1 MINYKIYSITKLTCV
16 VSKGVTS
23 SMRYFTSF
31 TTSGSLRHNTTSI
44 MKNNFFTSV
53 LSPSFPYSYSLIKRG
68 IKQMAQQKGHIVSW
82 IKSYDNKAMKYIN
95 IHRIKKNLG
104 TGKKIGIG
112 FTQTQVLSIKR
123 YLYFLSTN
131 PYARGVIMV
140 SPYILFNMYSVTN
153 AFCTAPWDPD
163 SYKTID
169 EFINGVEYPFRVTNK
184 YGDVITFYQ
193 DGRSTVDDGH
203 RITVHDAQGREI
215 TDSVEDVK
223 KGIRNPSPN
232 AASDTSSDA
241 ASDTSSDASS
251 DTSSEQG
258 DGSVSSLLTTL
269 VHWIVTP
276 IKACYSFLKGNDTSV
291 NYGTTPTFD
300 VVHQDIG
307 ETPIKGPDIINNDLP
322 PEIPVDILVH
332 RPDFLESLPE
342 ETWNIL
348 LNHFTHNMSKA
359 GHTDNEIWLENMKY
373 MRRTIPQQMWSKPGE
388 HYLDSYLNSLTI
400 VMGEKATVGTGT
412 QLNAYVHYLTSMNT
426 WHDLCAAGLTDLNDP
441 QSLATAK
448 ASYEEHFCDLAAVFE
463 DDDEEYSDDY
473 ENHDQK
479 DNDN

>member
-1 MINYKIYSITKLTCV
+1 MNYKKYSITKLTCV
-16 VSKGVTS
+16 MSKSVTI

-31 TTSGSLRHNTTSI
+31 TTSRSLRHNTTSI
-44 MKNNFFTSV
+44 MKNNFFTNV
-53 LSPSFPYSYSLIKRG
+53 LSPSFPYSCFLITRG
-68 IKQMAQQKGHIVSW
+68 LKKIAQQKGHIVSG
-82 IKSYDNKAMKYIN
+82 IKSYDKKTMKYIN
-95 IHRIKKNLG
+95 IHRIKRNLG
-104 TGKKIGIG
+104 IGKKNGIG
-112 FTQTQVLSIKR
+112 FTQVLSIKR

-131 PYARGVIMV
+131 PYTRGVIMV
-140 SPYILFNMYSVTN
+140 SPYILFNLYSVTN

-169 EFINGVEYPFRVTNK
+169 ELINGVEYPFRVTNK
-184 YGDVITFYQ
+184 HGDVITFYQ

-215 TDSVEDVK
+215 TDSLEDVK
-223 KGIRNPSPN
+223 KGIKNPSPY
-232 AASDTSSDA
+232 AASDTSSDP
-241 ASDTSSDASS
+241 SS

-276 IKACYSFLKGNDTSV
+276 IKACYSFIKGNETSV
-291 NYGTTPTFD
+291 DYGTTPTFD

-307 ETPIKGPDIINNDLP
+307 ETPIKGPDLINNDLP
-322 PEIPVDILVH
+322 QEIPVDIVVH
-332 RPDFLESLPE
+332 PPDLLQSLPK
-342 ETWNIL
+342 ETWDIL

-359 GHTDNEIWLENMKY
+359 GDIDDDIWLENMKY

-388 HYLDSYLNSLTI
+388 HYLDSYLNSFTI
-400 VMGEKATVGTGT
+400 VMGEKATVETGT
-412 QLNAYVHYLTSMNT
+412 QLDAYVHYLTSMNT

-448 ASYEEHFCDLAAVFE
+448 ASYEQHYSDLVALFSDKEE
-463 DDDEEYSDDY
+463 DDDHESYDENDSDS
-473 ENHDQK
+473 
-479 DNDN
+479 